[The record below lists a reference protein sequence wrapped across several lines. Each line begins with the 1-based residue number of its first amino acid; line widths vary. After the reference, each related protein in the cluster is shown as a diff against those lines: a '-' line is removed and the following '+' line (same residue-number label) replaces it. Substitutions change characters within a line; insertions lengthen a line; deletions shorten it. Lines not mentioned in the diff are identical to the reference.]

1 MGVSCTAPLECKAGD
16 SVSAMPQSGGIGM
29 DGGGCVVAKT
39 QPSCAMFGS
48 KPVFWLAMED
58 AHTTI
63 PEYKDTKT
71 SFFAVFDG
79 HGGKGTLILLHK
91 EIKKG

>member
-1 MGVSCTAPLECKAGD
+1 
-16 SVSAMPQSGGIGM
+16 
-29 DGGGCVVAKT
+29 
-39 QPSCAMFGS
+39 
-48 KPVFWLAMED
+48 MED